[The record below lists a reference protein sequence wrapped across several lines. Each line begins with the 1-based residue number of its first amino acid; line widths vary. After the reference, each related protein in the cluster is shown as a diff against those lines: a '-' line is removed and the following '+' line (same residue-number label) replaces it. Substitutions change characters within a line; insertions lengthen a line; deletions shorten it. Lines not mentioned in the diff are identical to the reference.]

1 MIRFCDK
8 DVFCVEYGRI
18 NRSELLRYFLAGNL
32 DEVVC
37 VLDADGRYSG
47 HITYWTLIQ
56 NEKAEYAILKDCL
69 VLNKDI
75 WKNGRL
81 LFAIYKD
88 QFGENIL
95 LPVVNED
102 RQLLCFAYEDKDAN
116 RNLRMLRE
124 LQKKLNA
131 IQFADVYPQFECV
144 KIREFNE
151 LAYFLQNIYC
161 GKKFQLK

>member
-56 NEKAEYAILKDCL
+56 NEKAEYLLWQKISVK
-69 VLNKDI
+69 VEGSM
-75 WKNGRL
+75 WKGFLESDDREYMDYNCMT
-81 LFAIYKD
+81 IYAE
-88 QFGENIL
+88 GVWNRSSNWMEN
-95 LPVVNED
+95 
-102 RQLLCFAYEDKDAN
+102 F
-116 RNLRMLRE
+116 LRSVSVE
-124 LQKKLNA
+124 
-131 IQFADVYPQFECV
+131 FEC
-144 KIREFNE
+144 IDH
-151 LAYFLQNIYC
+151 IYEE
-161 GKKFQLK
+161 KY